1 VKLKGMQ
8 ESFVLNFIPWWDAE
22 MTNP

>member
-1 VKLKGMQ
+1 MQ